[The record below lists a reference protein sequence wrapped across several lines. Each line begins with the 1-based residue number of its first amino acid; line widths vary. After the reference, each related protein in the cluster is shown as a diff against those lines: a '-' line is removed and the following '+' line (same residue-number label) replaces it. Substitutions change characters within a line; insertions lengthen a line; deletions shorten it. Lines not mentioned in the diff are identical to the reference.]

1 MNFSFCGSVS
11 TVRIACAYE
20 DTDPADILRLSD
32 NGWYFLTGKLAHHFV
47 REEDSNDFPRD

>member
-1 MNFSFCGSVS
+1 VNFSFCGSVS